1 MSPARAECDFF
12 GIVLDNFRLLRS
24 GSHHFVSPNNFTWD
38 HLMKIK
44 WLVTNVTAVE
54 SPERAEHAIL
64 GVIVARRA
72 FGQFRSYL
80 GSGNHF
86 VIWERNLEI

>member
-1 MSPARAECDFF
+1 M
-12 GIVLDNFRLLRS
+12 RS
-24 GSHHFVSPNNFTWD
+24 NNFTWD

-64 GVIVARRA
+64 GVLLSVFWSIQAA
-72 FGQFRSYL
+72 FAAGEPLCGVGTSP
-80 GSGNHF
+80 
-86 VIWERNLEI
+86 